1 MLVKVRAYKI
11 SVKIN
16 QLASNGIKGNI
27 FFFVPLCNIKTKAD
41 DVDIKYKVSLE
52 NTIGNH

>member
-1 MLVKVRAYKI
+1 MLVNVRSYKI

-16 QLASNGIKGNI
+16 QLASNGIKGNT